1 MRLSDYR
8 QQELKPGLTRQ
19 LMLGSLFLY
28 LTGCNITGSNNP
40 IPVAA
45 YPLELSAD
53 PDVTDSGTPTVK
65 EHHHPYRH
73 SHYVNIRERLQ
84 PRRSC
89 LAT

>member
-28 LTGCNITGSNNP
+28 LTGCIITGINNP

-53 PDVTDSGTPTVK
+53 PDVTDSGTPTEK
-65 EHHHPYRH
+65 
-73 SHYVNIRERLQ
+73 SITIRTDI
-84 PRRSC
+84 PIM
-89 LAT
+89 